1 MNRTMTSTM
10 TLACALLAGCATP
23 APTPNPM
30 DATHRS
36 LLTLDA
42 HLDTPVHFGRA
53 GWDFGAR
60 HDPATELAQ
69 LDLPRMADGSL
80 DGGFF
85 VIYTEQGPLTADG
98 FAAARRHAL
107 ARSALIDVTLARYPD
122 RIGMATSAHD
132 ARRLDAAGKLVAFK
146 SIENSYP
153 LGESVAALTE
163 FQRQGVR
170 LVGVVHSLNNQFA
183 DSSTDKPRWNGLS
196 PLGRDWVTEMNR
208 LGMVIDASHASD
220 AVVDQLLD
228 LSRAPLLLSHTSSR
242 TSFDHPRNLDDA
254 RIRRIAA
261 AGGAVC
267 ASTIYLGDMR
277 LSPRR
282 GELFDQIDQI
292 GGMTPAQQTALGKEW
307 LALEAETPMWSTSF
321 DQYMASL
328 QHLIDVAGIDHV
340 CMGADFDGGG
350 GFPGLADVSSLPRIT
365 ARLKA
370 GGMSDTDL
378 AKLWSGNLLR
388 VMDAASKAAQ
398 QAGQFGP

>member
-107 ARSALIDVTLARYPD
+107 ARAALIDVTLARYPD

-398 QAGQFGP
+398 QAGQFDP

>member
-292 GGMTPAQQTALGKEW
+292 GGMTPAQQTTLGKEW

-398 QAGQFGP
+398 QAGQFDP